1 MTKTVYF
8 AHGKESG
15 PWGTKI
21 RTLAE
26 IAKKRGFDVISP
38 DYSTISSPDERV
50 QLLIEQVSK
59 SARSEQLV
67 LAGSSMGSYVSTV
80 ASEVIQPDGLFLL
93 APAFYL
99 PGYSNQNPTPHARA
113 ILTIHGWQDEVVPV
127 EKAIHF
133 SQQHKATLHLIDGD
147 HRLTEQLPQLCQLFD
162 QFLADLA
169 T

>member
-67 LAGSSMGSYVSTV
+67 LAGSSRRRARRHPRV
-80 ASEVIQPDGLFLL
+80 ADCL
-93 APAFYL
+93 
-99 PGYSNQNPTPHARA
+99 
-113 ILTIHGWQDEVVPV
+113 
-127 EKAIHF
+127 
-133 SQQHKATLHLIDGD
+133 
-147 HRLTEQLPQLCQLFD
+147 
-162 QFLADLA
+162 
-169 T
+169 